1 MAKLRDTAVKDNLN
15 IAGSVVAGGKVL
27 SVEGHTHTPANI
39 TGLDT
44 YINQKIQA
52 AGGSGTPASPSGDIN
67 AKTLDGHP
75 ASDFV
80 LKTESTTTTGSGT
93 IYSYKKTLKFTSP
106 KMQITIPDSMEDAI
120 IKVTDKFSTKTFKK
134 SQTYNMYLATMELF
148 DFPDRELYNYSA
160 YIPIW
165 CTNTNTIAISGLSH
179 DELKITVEVLSITPI
194 TDDIKISTDI
204 TISGGRWGL
213 FNIDR
218 ISLTRLGYSV
228 YDSYRDIFIPPLGL
242 RLINST
248 LTDYNTLY
256 LYGDVKILDLD
267 NNLTVRTYN
276 GSLYSYNPNNVQYK
290 SARVYNNGVAMYF
303 INGLSKN
310 IVVKSSNGIVYYDT
324 NTYYISSNLVNPS
337 KDVADRSD
345 PEYNFTSMK
354 KLISSSNNSG
364 GSISATING
373 VQFDG
378 KTNITT
384 PASKLI
390 TPVHINGV
398 EFDGSQDIT
407 IPAPTNALTLGGLDS
422 SQYIKATD
430 VGNAAG
436 KIPKFDNEGFLV
448 YPDGSK
454 ERIENA

>member
-15 IAGSVVAGGKVL
+15 VAGTLTASGKQL

-44 YINQKIQA
+44 YIQQKIQA
-52 AGGSGTPASPSGDIN
+52 SGGTSGSGTPATPSGDIN

-75 ASDFV
+75 VSDFV
-80 LKTESTTTTGSGT
+80 LKSEAAGNT
-93 IYSYKKTLKFTSP
+93 IYSYSKILKCSSYSI
-106 KMQITIPDSMEDAI
+106 MITIPESFGDYLIKITDSNSEKYLKNDI
-120 IKVTDKFSTKTFKK
+120 SYGKVIKFT
-134 SQTYNMYLATMELF
+134 
-148 DFPDRELYNYSA
+148 DFPDLHGYSQRL
-160 YIPIW
+160 PIW
-165 CTNTNTIAISGLSH
+165 GANNNKIAIYGIFPNNG
-179 DELKITVEVLSITPI
+179 KIKIEVYSTKPI
-194 TDDIKISTDI
+194 TEDLNITETIVGSFSYYLFTVDKSTY
-204 TISGGRWGL
+204 SQ
-213 FNIDR
+213 
-218 ISLTRLGYSV
+218 LGYKI
-228 YDSYRDIFIPPLGL
+228 YDADVNLVTPPK
-242 RLINST
+242 LIRVSDSIAKQRND
-248 LTDYNTLY
+248 LCI
-256 LYGDVKILDLD
+256 YGNAKIVDLD
-267 NNLTVRTYN
+267 NNITFRVYN
-276 GSLYSYNPNNVQYK
+276 NSIYSYNPNNIPL
-290 SARVYNNGVAMYF
+290 VAEREYGSGGRMIYYVR
-303 INGLSKN
+303 GLSDN
-310 IVVKSSNGIVYYDT
+310 IVVVNRDGFVYYTDHIASQ
-324 NTYYISSNLVNPS
+324 NANIYKDSADNAIAEFSIDSVKRLVG
-337 KDVADRSD
+337 
-345 PEYNFTSMK
+345 
-354 KLISSSNNSG
+354 SSSSGG

-422 SQYIKATD
+422 SQFIKATD

-436 KIPKFDNEGFLV
+436 KIPKFDNDGFLV

>member
-52 AGGSGTPASPSGDIN
+52 AGGTGGSGTPATPTGDIN

-80 LKTESTTTTGSGT
+80 LKTESTTTTTSSGT
-93 IYSYKKTLKFTSP
+93 VYSYKKTLKFTSP
-106 KMQITIPDSMEDAI
+106 TMQITVPDSIDGAT
-120 IKVTDKFSTKTFKK
+120 IKVTDKFSIKTFEK
-134 SQTYNMYLATMELF
+134 SQTYNMYLGEMELF
-148 DFPDRELYNYSA
+148 EFPDRELYNYSA
-160 YIPIW
+160 YIPTW
-165 CTNTNTIAISGLSH
+165 CTNNNIIAISGLSH
-179 DELKITVEVLSITPI
+179 DELKITIEVLSTTPI
-194 TDDIKISTDI
+194 TEDIKIATDVN
-204 TISGGRWGL
+204 ISGWKL
-213 FNIDR
+213 FNIDKL
-218 ISLTRLGYSV
+218 SLIKLGYTI
-228 YDSYRDIFIPPLGL
+228 YDSNKYIFTPPQLLNVVNGNL
-242 RLINST
+242 LNYTT
-248 LTDYNTLY
+248 LC

-267 NNLTVRTYN
+267 NNLTIRTYN
-276 GSLYSYNPNNVQYK
+276 GSLYTYNPDNIQYK
-290 SARVYNNGVAMYF
+290 AARIYSKGKAMYF

-310 IVVKSSNGIVYYDT
+310 IVIKSSYGIVYYDIT
-324 NTYYISSNLVNPS
+324 NISNNVTPS
-337 KDVADRSD
+337 KDNADTED
-345 PEYNFTSMK
+345 IPYTLVNMK
-354 KLISSSNNSG
+354 KLVGSSSGG

-398 EFDGSQDIT
+398 EFDGSRDIT

-436 KIPKFDNEGFLV
+436 KIPKFDNDGFLV

>member
-52 AGGSGTPASPSGDIN
+52 AGGGTGGSGTPATPSGDIN

-75 ASDFV
+75 VSDFV
-80 LKTESTTTTGSGT
+80 LKTESTTTTAGGT
-93 IYSYKKTLKFTSP
+93 VYSYKKILKFSSIALVITAPDDLSNYNISIEMPLYTINVGAKNSVKFTKIPAPWATSLSPTQYFPKYKSVNSTTIEISGIHTFSNSTIIVEVTSNKPITKEIELTSP
-106 KMQITIPDSMEDAI
+106 KYISGYYSNFPVHKSTYTELGYSKFDGSVFFSAEYTIFKPTKIVAKYNDNTLIAYNNCKIFDIDNNIVVRIMGSISIDNPNNI
-120 IKVTDKFSTKTFKK
+120 PLKVEPLTINSST
-134 SQTYNMYLATMELF
+134 
-148 DFPDRELYNYSA
+148 NYQ
-160 YIPIW
+160 
-165 CTNTNTIAISGLSH
+165 ISGLS
-179 DELKITVEVLSITPI
+179 DNILVASMDGIVFYIDRVLSTSYTNTQSTPD
-194 TDDIKISTDI
+194 TSDYKLFTMENIK
-204 TISGGRWGL
+204 
-213 FNIDR
+213 
-218 ISLTRLGYSV
+218 
-228 YDSYRDIFIPPLGL
+228 
-242 RLINST
+242 
-248 LTDYNTLY
+248 
-256 LYGDVKILDLD
+256 KIL
-267 NNLTVRTYN
+267 
-276 GSLYSYNPNNVQYK
+276 G
-290 SARVYNNGVAMYF
+290 
-303 INGLSKN
+303 
-310 IVVKSSNGIVYYDT
+310 SSN
-324 NTYYISSNLVNPS
+324 S
-337 KDVADRSD
+337 A
-345 PEYNFTSMK
+345 
-354 KLISSSNNSG
+354 SG

-398 EFDGSQDIT
+398 EFDGSHDIT

-430 VGNAAG
+430 VGNVAG
-436 KIPKFDNEGFLV
+436 KIPRFDNDGFLV

>member
-15 IAGSVVAGGKVL
+15 IAGSVVANGKVL

-44 YINQKIQA
+44 YINQRIQA
-52 AGGSGTPASPSGDIN
+52 AGGGTGGGGTPVTPTGDIN

-75 ASDFV
+75 VSDFV
-80 LKTESTTTTGSGT
+80 LKTESTTTTTGDGT
-93 IYSYKKTLKFTSP
+93 VYSYKKTLKFTSP
-106 KMQITIPDSMEDAI
+106 TMQITIPESISGAT

-134 SQTYNMYLATMELF
+134 NNTYNQYLPTMELF

-160 YIPIW
+160 YVPTYCVNNNI
-165 CTNTNTIAISGLSH
+165 IAISGLSH
-179 DELKITVEVLSITPI
+179 DELKITIEVLSITPI
-194 TDDIKISTDI
+194 TEDIKISTDI
-204 TISGGRWGL
+204 SIGGWRS
-213 FNIDR
+213 FNIDK
-218 ISLTRLGYSV
+218 ISFTNLGYTI
-228 YDSYRDIFIPPLGL
+228 YDANKIVFTPPKGL
-242 RLINST
+242 RTVNSK
-248 LTDYNTLY
+248 LEEYNTLC

-276 GSLYSYNPNNVQYK
+276 GSLYSYNPDNVQYK
-290 SARVYNNGVAMYF
+290 SARIYSKGVAMYF
-303 INGLSKN
+303 ISGLSKN
-310 IVVKSSNGIVYYDT
+310 IIVKSNYGIVYYDT
-324 NTYYISSNLVNPS
+324 SNISSNATPS
-337 KDVADRSD
+337 RDSADNAEG
-345 PEYNFTSMK
+345 EYNLISMK
-354 KLISSSNNSG
+354 KLVGGSNSSG
-364 GSISATING
+364 GTISATING

-398 EFDGSQDIT
+398 EFDGSRDIT

-436 KIPKFDNEGFLV
+436 KIPKFDNDGFLV

>member
-15 IAGSVVAGGKVL
+15 IAGNVVAGGKVL

-52 AGGSGTPASPSGDIN
+52 TGGTGGSGTPVAPSGDIN

-75 ASDFV
+75 VSDFV
-80 LKTESTTTTGSGT
+80 LKTEAAGNTV
-93 IYSYKKTLKFTSP
+93 YSYSKILKVSSNSI
-106 KMQITIPDSMEDAI
+106 MITIPESFGDYL
-120 IKVTDKFSTKTFKK
+120 IKITDLNSEKYLKNDIYYGKFIKFT
-134 SQTYNMYLATMELF
+134 
-148 DFPDRELYNYSA
+148 DFPDFYGYSQKL
-160 YIPIW
+160 PIW
-165 CTNTNTIAISGLSH
+165 GATGNKIAIYGIIPVGN
-179 DELKITVEVLSITPI
+179 KITIEVYSSKPI
-194 TDDIKISTDI
+194 TEELNITETIVGRFTYYYFTVDKSTY
-204 TISGGRWGL
+204 RQ
-213 FNIDR
+213 
-218 ISLTRLGYSV
+218 LGYKIHDANV
-228 YDSYRDIFIPPLGL
+228 NLVTPPK
-242 RLINST
+242 LITVANNT
-248 LTDYNTLY
+248 ANQYNDLCIYSNT
-256 LYGDVKILDLD
+256 KIIDLD
-267 NNLTVRTYN
+267 NNITFRVYN
-276 GSLYSYNPNNVQYK
+276 ESIYSYNPNNIPLVVQRDY
-290 SARVYNNGVAMYF
+290 AAGGRMIYYVR
-303 INGLSKN
+303 GLSNN
-310 IVVKSSNGIVYYDT
+310 IVVVSNIGFVYYT
-324 NTYYISSNLVNPS
+324 NHTPIQNANIS
-337 KDVADRSD
+337 KDSGDNAI
-345 PEYNFTSMK
+345 PEFSIVNVK
-354 KLISSSNNSG
+354 RLLGSSSSSG
-364 GSISATING
+364 DTAISATING

-378 KTNITT
+378 RTNITT

-436 KIPKFDNEGFLV
+436 KIPKFDNDGFLV

>member
-15 IAGSVVAGGKVL
+15 IAGRVVAGGKVL

-52 AGGSGTPASPSGDIN
+52 SGGGTGGSGTPVVPSGDIN

-75 ASDFV
+75 VSDFV
-80 LKTESTTTTGSGT
+80 LKTEASGS
-93 IYSYKKTLKFTSP
+93 IVYSYSKIVNFTSNS
-106 KMQITIPDSMEDAI
+106 MMITIPESFGDYLIKITDLNSEKYLKNDTFFGKVIKFTNFPDIYGYSQKTPIWGANSNKIAIYGIIPNSNKIKIEVYSNRPITKEIDISSTIVGSFNYYFFIVDKSTYSHLGYKIHDANVNLVTPPKL
-120 IKVTDKFSTKTFKK
+120 IKV
-134 SQTYNMYLATMELF
+134 L
-148 DFPDRELYNYSA
+148 
-160 YIPIW
+160 
-165 CTNTNTIAISGLSH
+165 
-179 DELKITVEVLSITPI
+179 
-194 TDDIKISTDI
+194 
-204 TISGGRWGL
+204 
-213 FNIDR
+213 
-218 ISLTRLGYSV
+218 
-228 YDSYRDIFIPPLGL
+228 
-242 RLINST
+242 NST
-248 LTDYNTLY
+248 PHQYNDLCI
-256 LYGDVKILDLD
+256 YGDTKIVDLD
-267 NNLTVRTYN
+267 NNITFRVYN
-276 GSLYSYNPNNVQYK
+276 SSIYSYNPNNIPL
-290 SARVYNNGVAMYF
+290 VAERAYGLGGKMIYYVR
-303 INGLSKN
+303 GLSNN
-310 IVVKSSNGIVYYDT
+310 IVVVHQNGFVYYTDHT
-324 NTYYISSNLVNPS
+324 ASQNANITKDSGDNATSEFSIVN
-337 KDVADRSD
+337 V
-345 PEYNFTSMK
+345 K
-354 KLISSSNNSG
+354 KILGSSSSG
-364 GSISATING
+364 DVNISATING

-398 EFDGSQDIT
+398 EFDGSRDIT

>member
-15 IAGSVVAGGKVL
+15 IAGSVVANGKVL
-27 SVEGHTHTPANI
+27 SVEGHTHTPASI

-44 YINQKIQA
+44 YINEKIQA

-80 LKTESTTTTGSGT
+80 LKTESTTTTTGGGT
-93 IYSYKKTLKFTSP
+93 VYSYKKILKFSSIGLIITTPDALSNYNISIEMPLYTINIGSSTGVKFTKIPSQWASSLSP
-106 KMQITIPDSMEDAI
+106 TQ
-120 IKVTDKFSTKTFKK
+120 
-134 SQTYNMYLATMELF
+134 Y
-148 DFPDRELYNYSA
+148 FPRYKPVNSNSVE
-160 YIPIW
+160 
-165 CTNTNTIAISGLSH
+165 ISGINSFFNST
-179 DELKITVEVLSITPI
+179 IIIEVTSNLPI
-194 TDDIKISTDI
+194 TKEIEI
-204 TISGGRWGL
+204 TTPKYISGQYYN
-213 FNIDR
+213 FPVHQSSYTEI
-218 ISLTRLGYSV
+218 GYSKFDGSIFFPTQFTIFKPTKIV
-228 YDSYRDIFIPPLGL
+228 AKYDD
-242 RLINST
+242 
-248 LTDYNTLY
+248 NTLIS
-256 LYGDVKILDLD
+256 YGDCKIFDID
-267 NNLTVRTYN
+267 NNIIVRIMGGVYID
-276 GSLYSYNPNNVQYK
+276 NPNNIPLKVEQLSIGNSIY
-290 SARVYNNGVAMYF
+290 YQ
-303 INGLSKN
+303 INGLSDN
-310 IVVKSSNGIVYYDT
+310 IMVVTMNAIVFYIDRAINNSYTNIQSTPDTSNYK
-324 NTYYISSNLVNPS
+324 L
-337 KDVADRSD
+337 
-345 PEYNFTSMK
+345 FTMDNIK
-354 KLISSSNNSG
+354 KLIGSSNSSG

-398 EFDGSQDIT
+398 EFDGSRDIT

-422 SQYIKATD
+422 SQYVKATD

-436 KIPKFDNEGFLV
+436 KIPKFDNDGFLV